1 MVGVMSS
8 SDLLPNL
15 RAAGLIAAD
24 EQPEVVPLK
33 GGVSSDISLVRARD
47 RRFVVK
53 RALAKL
59 KVKDDWFADPNRTRY
74 EQAWF
79 DYVARFAPT
88 AVPRLLHRA
97 GDWFAMEYLDAGFVL
112 WKDELLAGRT
122 VKAHAAAAGSLLG
135 SVHRVSWQE
144 PEAKMTFAT
153 GANFHDLRIAPY
165 LVTAG
170 QRLPQ
175 WREHFEAEADR
186 LGRTEL
192 ALVHGDY
199 SPKNLV
205 VGEGRLVVLDAEVAW
220 FGDPVFDVAF
230 LLTHLHLKALFH
242 ASRTAVRRE
251 VLALVPAFWRGYGA
265 ALESRATVE
274 LEARTVRLLQLLL
287 LARVHGKSPVEY
299 LTPPQQALVTRHV
312 GACLARPAATV
323 AGFTAAWET
332 AMATP

>member
-1 MVGVMSS
+1 MVVAMSP
-8 SDLLPNL
+8 SDLLPHL

-24 EQPEVVPLK
+24 EVPEVVPLK

-79 DYVARFAPT
+79 DYVARFAPA

-97 GDWFAMEYLDAGFVL
+97 GDWFAMEYLDAGLVL
-112 WKDELLAGRT
+112 WKDELLAGRAFT
-122 VKAHAAAAGSLLG
+122 AHAAAAGSLLG
-135 SVHRVSWQE
+135 SVHRASWQE
-144 PEAKMTFAT
+144 PEAKKTFAT
-153 GANFHDLRIAPY
+153 GANFYDLRLAPY
-165 LVTAG
+165 LVTGG

-175 WREHFEAEADR
+175 WREHFDAEASR

-199 SPKNLV
+199 SPKNLMI
-205 VGEGRLVVLDAEVAW
+205 GDGRLVVLDAEVAW
-220 FGDPVFDVAF
+220 FGDPVFDLAF
-230 LLTHLHLKALFH
+230 LLTHLHLKALLH
-242 ASRTAVRRE
+242 TGRTSVCRE
-251 VLALVPAFWRGYGA
+251 VLALVPAFWRSYCA
-265 ALESRATVE
+265 ALESRADGE

-299 LTPPQQALVTRHV
+299 LTPAQQALVTQHV
-312 GACLARPAATV
+312 GGWLARPAATV

-332 AMATP
+332 AIASP